1 MLLQTLQ
8 ARQPPTPPL
17 VSRMSPEKRWHP
29 MPPFYT
35 YVYIYMYMYV
45 YIYNMYI
52 IYIYFKEPGIWNAGM
67 QETLKQCKYWNVKTT
82 TRIPAQTQ

>member
-1 MLLQTLQ
+1 
-8 ARQPPTPPL
+8 
-17 VSRMSPEKRWHP
+17 
-29 MPPFYT
+29 
-35 YVYIYMYMYV
+35 
-45 YIYNMYI
+45 MYI